1 MIVTVTPNLA
11 LDVTYEL
18 PELRPGETHR
28 VENVHARA
36 GGKGVNVARVLH
48 ALGHDVLVVGPAGGP
63 TGAALR
69 ADLDAAGLAHDLVPI
84 AGETRRTV
92 TVVAGGDAT
101 LLNEPGPTIT
111 PEEWAALEAR
121 IPDADVVVISG
132 SLPPGV
138 PADAVAR
145 LARRDARVIVDTSGE
160 PLRHAAPYAWAVK
173 PNAVELAEL
182 TGTADPV
189 AGARSLVAGTG
200 DPSLLA
206 ELTGTD
212 RPGTGDPSLL
222 AELTRTDRPVTGGRS
237 LGAPAVVVSLG
248 AEGLLAVVGDDV
260 YRVAPPQVVTGN
272 PTGAGDSVVAA
283 LAAGIGSPWPDLL
296 KDAAALSA
304 AAVLAPVA
312 GAYDP
317 AAYEGFR
324 RCLSSPQE
332 RSSSPGT
339 VSAPSTSSSSNT
351 PKR

>member
-11 LDVTYEL
+11 LDVTYEV
-18 PELRPGETHR
+18 PELRPGGTHR
-28 VENVHARA
+28 VETVHTRA
-36 GGKGVNVARVLH
+36 GGKGVNVARVLRS
-48 ALGHDVLVVGPAGGP
+48 LGHDVLVLGLAGGA
-63 TGAALR
+63 TGDAVR

-101 LLNEPGPTIT
+101 LLNEPGPVVT

-138 PADAVAR
+138 PQDAVAR
-145 LARRDARVIVDTSGE
+145 LARRDVPVIVDTSGE
-160 PLRHAAPYAWAVK
+160 ALRHAAPYAWAVK
-173 PNAVELAEL
+173 PNAAELTEL
-182 TGTADPV
+182 TGTDDPV
-189 AGARSLVAGTG
+189 AGARALRA
-200 DPSLLA
+200 
-206 ELTGTD
+206 
-212 RPGTGDPSLL
+212 R
-222 AELTRTDRPVTGGRS
+222 
-237 LGAPAVVVSLG
+237 AVVVSLG
-248 AEGLLAVVGDDV
+248 ADGLMAVTGDEV
-260 YRVAPPQVVTGN
+260 HRVPPPRVVSGN

-283 LAAGIGSPWPDLL
+283 LAAGVGTPWPDLL

-312 GAYDP
+312 GSYDP

-332 RSSSPGT
+332 SSSSPGRA
-339 VSAPSTSSSSNT
+339 SAPSTSSSSNT
-351 PKR
+351 PRR

>member
-84 AGETRRTV
+84 SGETRRTV

-182 TGTADPV
+182 TGTDDPV
-189 AGARSLVAGTG
+189 AGARA
-200 DPSLLA
+200 LLA
-206 ELTGTD
+206 GADDPVTGARTLLTGTD
-212 RPGTGDPSLL
+212 DPVAGARALRAGADHAVTGD
-222 AELTRTDRPVTGGRS
+222 RS

-248 AEGLLAVVGDDV
+248 GEGLMAVVGDEV
-260 YRVAPPQVVTGN
+260 HRVAPPQVVTGN
-272 PTGAGDSVVAA
+272 PTGAGDAVVAA

-332 RSSSPGT
+332 RSSSPDT
-339 VSAPSTSSSSNT
+339 ASAPSTSSSSNT

>member
-18 PELRPGETHR
+18 PELRPGEAHR

-48 ALGHDVLVVGPAGGP
+48 ALGHDVLIVGPAGGP

-206 ELTGTD
+206 ELT
-212 RPGTGDPSLL
+212 
-222 AELTRTDRPVTGGRS
+222 RTDRHVTGGRS

-248 AEGLLAVVGDDV
+248 AEGLMAVVGDDV
-260 YRVAPPQVVTGN
+260 HRVAPPQVVTGN
-272 PTGAGDSVVAA
+272 PTGAGDAVVAA

-339 VSAPSTSSSSNT
+339 ASAPSTSSSSNT

>member
-18 PELRPGETHR
+18 PELLPGETHR

-48 ALGHDVLVVGPAGGP
+48 TLGHDVLVIGLAGGA
-63 TGAALR
+63 TGTALR

-145 LARRDARVIVDTSGE
+145 LARRDVPVIVDTSGE

-173 PNAVELAEL
+173 PNADELAEL
-182 TGTADPV
+182 TGTDDPV
-189 AGARSLVAGTG
+189 AAA
-200 DPSLLA
+200 
-206 ELTGTD
+206 
-212 RPGTGDPSLL
+212 
-222 AELTRTDRPVTGGRS
+222 RS

-260 YRVAPPQVVTGN
+260 HRAAPPQVVSGN
-272 PTGAGDSVVAA
+272 PTGAGDAVVAA
-283 LAAGIGSPWPDLL
+283 LAAGIGSPWPSLL

-317 AAYEGFR
+317 VAYEGFR
-324 RCLSSPQE
+324 RCHSSPQE

-339 VSAPSTSSSSNT
+339 ASAPSTSSSSNR